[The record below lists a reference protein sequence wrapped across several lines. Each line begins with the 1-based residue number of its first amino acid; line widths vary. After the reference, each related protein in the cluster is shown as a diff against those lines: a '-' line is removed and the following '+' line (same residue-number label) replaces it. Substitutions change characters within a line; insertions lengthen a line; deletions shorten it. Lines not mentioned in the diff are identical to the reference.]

1 VTIIRVWYGAM
12 AESVW
17 AHTLPAAD
25 RFEGLPLA
33 ADTSADVVVVGGGYT
48 GLWTAYY
55 LALLDATLRVV
66 VVEAETVGF
75 GASGRN
81 GGWCSGLLPMSLRAL
96 SDLHGRHAATAMQRA
111 MYETVEEIERVLR
124 VEGIDAGSAT
134 GGTLTLA
141 RSPDQQRRLRGELA
155 ELLRC
160 GFTERDARW
169 LERAEAVERC
179 AATGVLGAVSSPHG
193 AALHP
198 LRLAHGIARAA
209 QRRGVTIH
217 ERTPATGIHPERVE
231 TAGGTIGAQVVVLAT
246 EAYTSQ
252 LPGRT
257 RELLPIYSMMVATE
271 PLDAERWQQIGLAD
285 RATFTDGRHLL
296 VYGQRTADGRLAF
309 GGRGAPYHFGS
320 RIAAGFDT
328 DERVRGRLVSAA
340 RELFPVLGDVEF
352 PYHWGGPLGVARD
365 WHCAVHFDRTSRL
378 AFAGGYA
385 GDGVATSNLA
395 GRTLAEL
402 VTGQESELCELA
414 WVGHHSP
421 AWEHEP
427 WRWLGVNAARMAAGR
442 ADRAERSGGPLAAR
456 RAAGWRRV
464 LATLGGR

>member
-1 VTIIRVWYGAM
+1 
-12 AESVW
+12 
-17 AHTLPAAD
+17 
-25 RFEGLPLA
+25 
-33 ADTSADVVVVGGGYT
+33 
-48 GLWTAYY
+48 
-55 LALLDATLRVV
+55 
-66 VVEAETVGF
+66 
-75 GASGRN
+75 
-81 GGWCSGLLPMSLRAL
+81 
-96 SDLHGRHAATAMQRA
+96 
-111 MYETVEEIERVLR
+111 MYETVDEIQRVLGI
-124 VEGIDAGSAT
+124 EGIDAGMT
-134 GGTLTLA
+134 KGGTLSLA
-141 RSPDQQRRLRGELA
+141 RSPDQERRLRGELA
-155 ELLRC
+155 ELLRF

-169 LERAEAVERC
+169 LGGAEAADRC
-179 AATGVLGAVSSPHG
+179 AATGVLGAVSSPHC

-209 QRRGVTIH
+209 HRRGVTIH

-231 TAGGTIGAQVVVLAT
+231 TAGGTISAQVVVLAT

-257 RELLPIYSMMVATE
+257 RELLPLYSLMVATD
-271 PLDAERWQQIGLAD
+271 PLDEERWRRIGLAD
-285 RATFTDGRHLL
+285 RSTFTDGRHLL

-309 GGRGAPYHFGS
+309 GGRGAPYHFRS

-328 DERVRGRLVSAA
+328 NERVRARLVAA
-340 RELFPVLGDVEF
+340 VRELFPVLGDVEF
-352 PYHWGGPLGVARD
+352 PFHWGGPLGVARD

-402 VTGQESELCELA
+402 VTGQESDLCELA

-427 WRWLGVNAARMAAGR
+427 WRWLGVNTARMAAGR
-442 ADRAERSGGPLAAR
+442 ADRAERSRAPLAAR